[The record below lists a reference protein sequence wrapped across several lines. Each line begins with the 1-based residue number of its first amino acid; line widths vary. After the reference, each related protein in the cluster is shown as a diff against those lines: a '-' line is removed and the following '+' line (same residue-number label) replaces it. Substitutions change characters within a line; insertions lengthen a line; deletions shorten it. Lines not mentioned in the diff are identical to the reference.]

1 MVGNLI
7 ISTNTSGKDALAM
20 LKGLSSET
28 ATHRSGLKAGF
39 KYVRA
44 HSKRIGIDPSIDQF
58 AAHLAKAANGV
69 VTLWIGEGFQPDKS
83 LPVARDC
90 KWLLDLY
97 TLKPNSFGID
107 YAEVRCVC
115 LFNLAELFRSA
126 GKITECIRFLE
137 DCEKLIVDRHICESS
152 SGSKLPS
159 LPVIQTCLA
168 EVLLLNGQMSP
179 SVSKSGEV
187 ISFYQRR
194 ASVDMITSDWT
205 AYAYALL
212 IHCRGCIK
220 QGKLLEAEGTVSLAA
235 QCKLACIDLSVIAPI
250 LDKIE
255 REIRDCRR
263 AQRRKVK
270 ERLDWEKIANDF
282 DKFLHTTPAPPGKR
296 PQSASAGVSHRRVPT
311 IRPRSSGS
319 HRTQVLSVASKS
331 VVIPPPLREACG
343 VQTDGHHD
351 WRVLKASASGKEY
364 YYNSVNGVST
374 WTKPLNVR

>member
-1 MVGNLI
+1 M
-7 ISTNTSGKDALAM
+7 
-20 LKGLSSET
+20 
-28 ATHRSGLKAGF
+28 
-39 KYVRA
+39 
-44 HSKRIGIDPSIDQF
+44 
-58 AAHLAKAANGV
+58 
-69 VTLWIGEGFQPDKS
+69 
-83 LPVARDC
+83 
-90 KWLLDLY
+90 
-97 TLKPNSFGID
+97 
-107 YAEVRCVC
+107 
-115 LFNLAELFRSA
+115 
-126 GKITECIRFLE
+126 
-137 DCEKLIVDRHICESS
+137 
-152 SGSKLPS
+152 
-159 LPVIQTCLA
+159 
-168 EVLLLNGQMSP
+168 
-179 SVSKSGEV
+179 
-187 ISFYQRR
+187 
-194 ASVDMITSDWT
+194 
-205 AYAYALL
+205 
-212 IHCRGCIK
+212 
-220 QGKLLEAEGTVSLAA
+220 SLAA